1 MKTARYLNPIIN
13 NRQFIPLRISLG
25 APKFSL
31 PYSIAANFNVIA
43 PTREILQIDN
53 KEAYR
58 HEYRRYLE
66 TIGVTAIRNALR
78 PFVQADKDTLL
89 LYFED
94 LRDPDK
100 WCHRRFFAE
109 WWEERTE
116 ERVPELLEES
126 APERAEKNNVSR
138 QMTLF

>member
-43 PTREILQIDN
+43 PTREILQIDD
-53 KEAYR
+53 KDAYKR
-58 HEYRRYLE
+58 EYRRYLE
-66 TIGVTAIRNALR
+66 TIGVDAIRNALR
-78 PFVQADKDTLL
+78 PFLQADKETLL
-89 LYFED
+89 LCFED
-94 LRDPDK
+94 LRDPGQ

-109 WWEERTE
+109 WWKEKTK
-116 ERVPELLEES
+116 ERVPELEEL
-126 APERAEKNNVSR
+126 APERAAKNETR

>member
-1 MKTARYLNPIIN
+1 MKTARYLNSIIN

-25 APKFSL
+25 APKFSI

-58 HEYRRYLE
+58 HEYRHFLD

-78 PFVQADKDTLL
+78 PFVQADKETLL
-89 LYFED
+89 LCFED

-109 WWEERTE
+109 WWEEKTN
-116 ERVPELLEES
+116 ERVPELEES
-126 APERAEKNNVSR
+126 APERAAKNETR